1 MFQKIT
7 IKKGAHGYSG
17 KILRYLIA
25 AVVALVLFWFGFTA
39 VVREGSTGVILRLGA
54 VRQEIT
60 HSGVYLKLPWPFET
74 VVTYDGRLQ
83 YLRSGRLETTTRDKR
98 NVILQSYVV
107 WKIQDPVLY
116 HNRVGVSNSAETYI
130 GDQVYS
136 ATNST
141 LGAYDLAALVST
153 NPAEIQM
160 DEIQQEIFQRV
171 RESCSQNYGI
181 DVVDVSIMTLSLPTN
196 NLNSIFE
203 QMSAD
208 RQKDIDTILA
218 NARKQANKIQ
228 TDADAEAARIRADGV
243 TQAAQIT
250 AKAETEVAKIYAQA
264 QAANM
269 DLYKFL
275 KELDT
280 LVASVN
286 DSTILVVRA
295 DEYPFSVLRKYA
307 DTMAPEDDETVL
319 RDLKYLLSRLPEQER
334 EDLVTAITQLLQQEG
349 TGEEK

>member
-1 MFQKIT
+1 MFRKLT
-7 IKKGAHGYSG
+7 LKKDVHGHPS
-17 KILRYLIA
+17 KILRYVIA
-25 AVVALVLFWFGFTA
+25 GVVALVLFWFGFTA

-60 HSGVYLKLPWPFET
+60 HAGVYLKLPWPFET
-74 VVTYDGRLQ
+74 TVTYDGRLQ
-83 YLRSGRLETTTRDKR
+83 YLQSGRLETTTKDKR

-141 LGAYDLAALVST
+141 LGGYDLAALVST
-153 NPAEIQM
+153 NSEEIRM
-160 DEIQQEIFQRV
+160 DAIQQEIFQRV
-171 RESCSQNYGI
+171 RENCAKNYGI

-218 NARKQANKIQ
+218 DAKKQANKIQ
-228 TDADAEAARIRADGV
+228 TDADAEAAKIRADGV
-243 TQAAQIT
+243 TQAAQIN

-264 QAANM
+264 QSANLE
-269 DLYKFL
+269 LYKFL

-286 DSTILVVRA
+286 DSTVLVVRA
-295 DEYPFSVLRKYA
+295 DEYPFSVLKKYA
-307 DTMAPEDDETVL
+307 DTMAPGDDETVL
-319 RDLKYLLSRLPEQER
+319 RDLKYLLTKLPEKER
-334 EDLVTAITQLLQQEG
+334 KDLVDAVTKLLKQEG
-349 TGEEK
+349 VGE